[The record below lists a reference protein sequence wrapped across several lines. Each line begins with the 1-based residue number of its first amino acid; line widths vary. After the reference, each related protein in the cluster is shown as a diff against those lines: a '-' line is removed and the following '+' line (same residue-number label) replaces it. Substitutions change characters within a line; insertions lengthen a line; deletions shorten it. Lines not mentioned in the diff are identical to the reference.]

1 MMNKPDISIVTNLSK
16 IDVLKDMTTNVEDCK
31 TLLNQ
36 PPAIGTTAAT
46 PPTVEWIIFFD
57 VNLWYSTNSSFLSGD
72 KHGNVPNKSP
82 NRDEV
87 GVLNDPNFKTPR
99 SLKSPREEARK
110 QVNLE
115 YT

>member
-46 PPTVEWIIFFD
+46 PPTVEWIIFF
-57 VNLWYSTNSSFLSGD
+57 
-72 KHGNVPNKSP
+72 
-82 NRDEV
+82 
-87 GVLNDPNFKTPR
+87 
-99 SLKSPREEARK
+99 
-110 QVNLE
+110 
-115 YT
+115 